1 MSVGDRE
8 RITQNRIVGLFR
20 DKLHYTYLG
29 DHTEYD
35 NTNIEEDKLRA
46 FLKKKGYS
54 TELIRRAI
62 NSLVAASQ
70 LTDTKAANKA
80 VYMLLRYGSSEREN
94 VTVQSQTVQ
103 FIDWKE
109 PFENDFYIAEEVTV
123 SGNHDKRPDIVLYI
137 NGIAVTVLELK
148 RSTVSVSEGIR
159 QNLDNQSDEFIRP
172 FFSTIQLI
180 MAGNDTEG
188 LRYGV
193 FETPAKFYMQWT
205 EEDADRTTDDL
216 SARIRELSENEGYKV
231 DRHLI
236 SLCQQE
242 RLLDLIYN
250 FIVFDGGIKKICRHN
265 QYFGVL
271 ASRQR
276 VTAGEGGIVWHTQG
290 SGKSLTM
297 VWLSRWIKE
306 NFDNAR
312 VLIVTDRDELD
323 EQIETKVFGEAGS
336 GDSIYRTKS
345 CADLID
351 KVGNSTPRMM
361 CSLIHKF
368 GRHGATDEEKAYDDY
383 IEELKHTLPP
393 NFKPQGDFF
402 VFVDECHRTQSGK
415 LHDAMEAIIPNA
427 VFIGFTGTP
436 LLSRKE
442 MRKRG
447 IKSSIEI
454 FGTYIHTY
462 KYPEAVA
469 DKVVLDLLYE
479 ARDVDQ
485 WISSSSQGKIDEWFE
500 AKTSGLTDLAK
511 AQLKRRWGTLKEVYS
526 SRDRLAKIVT
536 DIIYDMEVRDRL
548 VSGKGNAILVADDI
562 YTACRY
568 YKLFLDNGFDKCAI
582 ITSFS
587 GDISEIKG
595 EATGE
600 ARATEARFKYDI
612 YQRMLGGKDV
622 KTFETDAKDMFI
634 NEPYNMRLLIVVDKL
649 LTGFDA
655 PSATYLYIDQKMS
668 DHRLFQ
674 AICRVNRLD
683 DESKEY
689 GYVIDYRDLFQCL
702 ESAVKDYTS
711 GAFDAFEPDDVK
723 NLIKTR
729 TEEAETELI
738 TYLET
743 LRALC
748 EPVEAPRS
756 TLEFIRYFVWKNDGD
771 LDELD
776 ENKPKRLT
784 LYTQTASLIRTFA
797 DVAGNLSEMGY
808 SDADIEKI
816 RRDVDCY
823 NKIRDEIK
831 LASGDYIDLKTYEA
845 DMRHLIDNYIGASD
859 SEVISKM
866 SDMTLIELIVEKGVD
881 FVEDLPDGI
890 KGNEEAVA
898 ETIEQNVRKKIIEKQ
913 SQNPL
918 YYSKMSE
925 LLMQIIADRK
935 AKKISYKEYLEKI
948 VEASKMVA
956 KPEEYSNYPDEIKHS
971 SAMRALYDN
980 IADITP
986 EFIVE
991 LHVFI
996 LRTKPDNWKGDKA
1009 KTRALRRSI
1018 RCKVNTDAEEEVI
1031 FEIVEKQREYY

>member
-29 DHTEYD
+29 DRTEYD

-94 VTVQSQTVQ
+94 VSVQSQTVQ

-137 NGIAVTVLELK
+137 NGIAVAVLELK

-172 FFSTIQLI
+172 FFSTMQLV

-205 EEDADRTTDDL
+205 EEGADRATDDL
-216 SARIRELSENEGYKV
+216 SVKIRDLSENEGYKI
-231 DRHLI
+231 DKHLI

-276 VTAGEGGIVWHTQG
+276 VKAGEGGIVWHTQG

-345 CADLID
+345 CADLIE
-351 KVGNSTPRMM
+351 KVGNPTPRMM

-368 GRHGATDEEKAYDDY
+368 GRHGAVDDDKAYDNY
-383 IEELKHTLPP
+383 IEELKRTLPP

-415 LHDAMEAIIPNA
+415 LHDAMETIIPNA

-485 WISSSSQGKIDEWFE
+485 WISTSSQGKIDEWFE
-500 AKTSGLTDLAK
+500 AKTAGLTDIAK

-526 SRDRLAKIVT
+526 SRDRLSKIVT

-587 GDISEIKG
+587 GDITEIKG

-600 ARATEARFKYDI
+600 ARATEAKFKYDI
-612 YQRMLGGKDV
+612 YQQMLGGKDI

-634 NEPYNMRLLIVVDKL
+634 NEPKNMRLLIVVDKL

-655 PSATYLYIDQKMS
+655 PSATYLYIDQKMR
-668 DHRLFQ
+668 DHKLFQ

-702 ESAVKDYTS
+702 EKAVSDYTS
-711 GAFDAFEPDDVK
+711 GAFDAFEPGDVQ

-797 DVAGNLSEMGY
+797 DVAANLSEMGY
-808 SDADIEKI
+808 SDADIEKM
-816 RRDVDCY
+816 RHDVDY
-823 NKIRDEIK
+823 YSKIRDEIK

-866 SDMTLIELIVEKGVD
+866 NDMTLIDLIVEKGVD
-881 FVEDLPDGI
+881 FVEDLAEGI

-935 AKKISYKEYLEKI
+935 AKKTSYKEYLERI
-948 VEASKMVA
+948 VEACKKVE

-986 EFIVE
+986 EFIIE
-991 LHVFI
+991 LHEFI
-996 LRTKPDNWKGDKA
+996 LHTKPDNWKGDKT

-1018 RCKVNTDAEEEVI
+1018 RRKVNTDAEEEAI